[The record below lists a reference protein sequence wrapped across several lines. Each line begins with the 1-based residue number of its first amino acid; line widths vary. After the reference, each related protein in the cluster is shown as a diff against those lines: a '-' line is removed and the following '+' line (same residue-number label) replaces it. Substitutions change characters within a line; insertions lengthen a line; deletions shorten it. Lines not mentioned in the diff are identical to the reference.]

1 MLFRNVTIAR
11 GGWRLEN
18 RAAGRGFT
26 LIELLVVVA
35 VIAILAAIAVP
46 NLLEAQTRSK
56 VSRAKADMRSLQT
69 ALESFAV
76 DNNRYPSA
84 PNGIGFS
91 GHLLDLTKP
100 VAYITSLPE
109 DIFGKPLVYNYLA
122 GGNLTAIQA
131 DKFGSYSL
139 ASVGP
144 DGKLNTTLIDTTVYD
159 PTNGTVSEG
168 DIVFSHKTKDPATL
182 TRLAAGS

>member
-1 MLFRNVTIAR
+1 MKR
-11 GGWRLEN
+11 
-18 RAAGRGFT
+18 RGFT
-26 LIELLVVVA
+26 LIELLIVIA

-46 NLLEAQTRSK
+46 NLLEAQTRSR
-56 VSRAKADMRSLQT
+56 VSRAKADMATMQT

-100 VAYITSLPE
+100 VAYLSTLPE
-109 DIFGKPLVYNYLA
+109 DVFGRPLVYNYLA

-144 DGKLNTTLIDTTVYD
+144 DGKLDTSLTDTTIYD
-159 PTNGTVSEG
+159 PTNGSVSTG
-168 DIVFSHKTKDPATL
+168 DVVFSHKTKDPALL
-182 TRLAAGS
+182 TQLSAGT